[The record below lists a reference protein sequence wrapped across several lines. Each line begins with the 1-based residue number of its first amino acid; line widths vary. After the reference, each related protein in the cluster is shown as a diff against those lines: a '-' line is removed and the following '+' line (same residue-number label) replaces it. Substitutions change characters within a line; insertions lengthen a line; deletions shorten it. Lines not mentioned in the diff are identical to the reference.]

1 MSLSQWADEHFYLSA
16 ESSYN
21 EGAWETIPFQRA
33 PMNCISND
41 DIRIIDFIKSARVGY
56 TKMILAALG
65 YFHHHK
71 KRNTLLYQ
79 PTDPDAEDFSL
90 TELSPMLRDVKCMTE
105 VFPWGHTSNKY
116 NRTLKKTF
124 IGSIMDIRGGKSGG
138 NYRRMTKDCVFYDE
152 LEAFDRDI
160 DGEGSP
166 LVLGD
171 KRIANALFPKSVR
184 GTTPKDEQ
192 GSLIQEEV
200 ESADFF
206 FRFYVPCPHCGFSQF
221 LIWGEKDG
229 KHGFKFRWPSEFP
242 DSLTPKD
249 DASKTI
255 SYLCESPECGA
266 LIENHQLND
275 MLKAGV
281 WKDPNKG
288 VWIDDE
294 LNVFKTSDGEI
305 LNPPRHIA
313 FHIWTAYSPWTPWS
327 DMLLDFFDAKE
338 QQRKKGLLDKLKT
351 FVNTTL
357 GETWKDSKKPLEG
370 DGLYG
375 KREAWALE
383 SGRVESDPQ
392 LVLPKQAL
400 ALFAG
405 LDMQD
410 DRVEGELRA
419 YDEHNRS
426 YLAYYFVEYGQPKDP
441 ELWQAVEKQL
451 KRAFKTEDGRTLS
464 LIRGCFD
471 SGGHFTKEVYKFCKK
486 IGIFK
491 LIPTKGWNDY
501 DKPTTFPRKPNQHGV
516 YLTMIDTESAK
527 DTLAFRHNLI
537 CEPDEAAPSGYC
549 HYPVADFTDQ
559 TYFKQLTAEEK
570 ILMRHNRKERMVW
583 VSKGRRNEPWDC
595 AVGSFTAFELSLSHF
610 GLSMAELAKQR
621 DKPTTRTTSNAKSWA
636 ELGKRNQ

>member
-1 MSLSQWADEHFYLSA
+1 MSLSQWADKHFYLSA

-21 EGAWETIPFQRA
+21 EGAWVTIPFQRA

-90 TELSPMLRDVKCMTE
+90 TELSPMLRDVKCMAD

-160 DGEGSP
+160 EGEGSP

-184 GTTPKDEQ
+184 GTTPKDES

-206 FRFYVPCPHCGFSQF
+206 FRFYVPCPHCGHSQY
-221 LIWGEKDG
+221 LIWGEKDSS
-229 KHGFKFRWPSEFP
+229 HGFKFQWPSEFP
-242 DSLTPKD
+242 DSLTPKE

-255 SYLCESPECGA
+255 AYLCESSECGA
-266 LIENHQLND
+266 LIENKQLD
-275 MLKAGV
+275 AMLNQGV
-281 WKDPNKG
+281 WRDPNKG

-294 LNVFKTSDGEI
+294 LNVFKTKDGEI

-313 FHIWTAYSPWTPWS
+313 FHIWTAYSPWTPWA

-338 QQRKKGLLDKLKT
+338 QQKKKGLLDKFKT

-357 GETWKDSKKPLEG
+357 GETWKDSTKPLE
-370 DGLYG
+370 DGSLYSR
-375 KREAWALE
+375 RESWTTD
-383 SGRVESDPQ
+383 SQGRV
-392 LVLPKQAL
+392 VLPKQAL
-400 ALFAG
+400 VLFGG

-410 DRVEGELRA
+410 NRVEGEIRA
-419 YDEHNRS
+419 YDEHHRS
-426 YLAYYFVEYGQPKDP
+426 YLVHYFREHGQPKDP
-441 ELWQAVEKQL
+441 ALWDAVEQRLKQS
-451 KRAFKTEDGRTLS
+451 FVTEDGRTLT
-464 LIRGCFD
+464 LTRACFD
-471 SGGHFTKEVYKFCKK
+471 SGGHFTGEVYEFCKRMK
-486 IGIFK
+486 GFK
-491 LIPTKGWNDY
+491 VIPTKGWNAY
-501 DKPTTFPRKPNQHGV
+501 DKPTTFPLKANKDGV
-516 YLTMIDTESAK
+516 YLTMVDTESAK
-527 DTLAFRHNLI
+527 DTLAFRHQLVW
-537 CEPDEAAPSGYC
+537 EEGEEAPAGYC
-549 HYPVADFTDQ
+549 HYPVADFANEE
-559 TYFKQLTAEEK
+559 YFKQLTSEEK
-570 ILMRHNRKERMVW
+570 IQQRHNRKVRMVW
-583 VSKGRRNEPWDC
+583 DARGRRNEPWDC
-595 AVGSFTAFELSLSHF
+595 AVGSYTALEISLKHLGF
-610 GLSMAELAKQR
+610 IWEPLIAQR
-621 DKPTTRTTSNAKSWA
+621 DKPETTKPKGLSWA
-636 ELGKRNQ
+636 ELGRRNKQQ